1 MKSTQSHSNKKRR
14 NSRSF
19 HILFLLLLFLAY
31 IHDLFIQKRRQ
42 LLQCRILLV
51 DQILHLKEQHILPSF
66 RFPDPR
72 KIANQKTKDPARK
85 YTYDQNI
92 HLLLPDLFDH
102 VHAQFI
108 EQRLLGVGNFFS
120 HDTAGKIAH
129 IRKFEIA
136 FFVQLFRLAHHI

>member
-1 MKSTQSHSNKKRR
+1 MKSIQSFSNKKRR

-31 IHDLFIQKRRQ
+31 IHDLFIQKRRK
-42 LLQCRILLV
+42 LFQCRILLV
-51 DQILHLKEQHILPSF
+51 DQILHLKEHILPSF

-72 KIANQKTKDPARK
+72 KIANQKTKNPGRK

-102 VHAQFI
+102 VHAQFF
-108 EQRLLGVGNFFS
+108 EQRLLGVGNLFS